1 MERDPAFLK
10 SEYFHLQKTVETFDE
25 RALTIKGWSVTVSM
39 FGIGAAYL
47 QHVPYLLLLAS
58 ISSLLFWIIE
68 AIWKT
73 FQRAFS
79 LRLEEIERYLN
90 DDAADS
96 EFKYP
101 YIRLSWSRHWKEVAF
116 LRVFFWPH
124 VLLPH
129 LIIVLGGPLLYWF
142 GQSQ

>member
-1 MERDPAFLK
+1 MQKDISFLQQ
-10 SEYFHLQKTVETFDE
+10 EYFHLQKTVESFDE

-47 QHVPYLLLLAS
+47 QHVPSLLLLSSAS
-58 ISSLLFWIIE
+58 ALMFWIIE
-68 AIWKT
+68 ALWKT

-79 LRLEEIERYLN
+79 LRLEEMEHYLN
-90 DDAADS
+90 DKSPQQD
-96 EFKYP
+96 FPFP
-101 YIRLSWSRHWKEVAF
+101 YISLSWSSHWRSIPF

-129 LIIVLGGPLLYWF
+129 LIIVLVGPALYYL
-142 GQSQ
+142 GQAQ